1 MKRLIF
7 ALVLCSAVIGIRGQ
21 ALAAGCSILPAA
33 PSSKDGGRAERFDG
47 LTATRLMQ
55 AMLAES
61 NLAGPLVDL
70 DSFEV
75 PKVDMLFALPVGR
88 EVLFLRVRGTTVCA
102 DDPVDIRL
110 FESAKFRVLP
120 GEA

>member
-1 MKRLIF
+1 MKRLLF
-7 ALVLCSAVIGIRGQ
+7 ALLLSCTVIGLR
-21 ALAAGCSILPAA
+21 AEAVAAGCSILPAA
-33 PSSKDGGRAERFDG
+33 PSSKDGGKAERFDG

-70 DSFEV
+70 DTFEV
-75 PKVDMLFALPVGR
+75 PKVDTLFALPVGR
-88 EVLFLRVRGTTVCA
+88 EVLFVRVRGTTVCA
-102 DDPVDIRL
+102 DDPVDIHL

-120 GEA
+120 AEA